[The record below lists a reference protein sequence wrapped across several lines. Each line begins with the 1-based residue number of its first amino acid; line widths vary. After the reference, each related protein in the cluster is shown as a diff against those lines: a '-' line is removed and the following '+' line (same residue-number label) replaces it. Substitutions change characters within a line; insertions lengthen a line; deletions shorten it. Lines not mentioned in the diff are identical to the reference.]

1 MSRNVIHQREFF
13 DREYSA
19 KEAYARLWRYA
30 RKYRFRLVVGF
41 VCGILTAGT
50 LVPMFSMIQPILA
63 RVEARQEKS
72 VSHEAVDRTGAE
84 AARTG
89 TDHAN
94 AADKQT
100 KKLLKE
106 YGKVRSLVGK
116 LGIEV
121 REEDEDVLSLPLLFV
136 IIVVLPFIAL
146 LRLGLVFLNHYCLAW
161 AGMKTVRDIRCDL
174 LHHAMSQSMQ
184 FHGRINVGQL
194 MSRCAGD
201 PQQVQLIIQAV
212 MQELAQAPFEIV
224 ISFGFIIW
232 TAATNNMLSTLLL
245 LAVGFPLFMLPVVFL
260 SKVIRKWSRR
270 AMERLALVGS
280 RIHEILTCIRAVK
293 AYDTESY
300 EDSRYREANDSTLKA
315 TMKTLR
321 WGLLVGPSVET
332 VGILLLCVFLIWC
345 FAAEVRISAVVPMI
359 APLLIAYKPIKQL
372 SKLQVQVE
380 QGRASLARIWSLMDV
395 HMELPENGA
404 VGGVVPNAPQPS
416 QNEIAFENGCGGLRT
431 IRPTMFTDRIVFEDV
446 TFRYETA
453 EADAVSH
460 ASFESPRGKML
471 AVVGGTGS
479 GKTTLSGLL
488 SRFYDPTSGRV
499 TLDGTD
505 LRDFRI
511 ADLRKLIG
519 AVQQETLLFNDTI
532 EANIKYGSPNATHDE
547 VVAAAKMANAH
558 DFIMS
563 QPEGYARMTG
573 EKGFALSGGE
583 RQRIAIARAILRNPP
598 ILILDEATSAL
609 DTVTEKLVQ
618 DALENLMQNRTVF
631 AIAHRLS
638 TVRNADLI
646 LVMDHGVIVE
656 RGTHDELY
664 AKNGVYRKLCDMQK
678 TT

>member
-1 MSRNVIHQREFF
+1 MARLGFRQEFF
-13 DREYSA
+13 DREYPA
-19 KEAYARLWRYA
+19 MEAYARLWRYA
-30 RKYRFRLVVGF
+30 RRYQFRLAVGF
-41 VCGILTAGT
+41 VCGVLTAGT
-50 LVPMFSMIQPILA
+50 LVPMFSMIQPVLA
-63 RVEARQEKS
+63 RVEFRQEKT
-72 VSHEAVDRTGAE
+72 VSRVDANRTEADRTGANR
-84 AARTG
+84 A
-89 TDHAN
+89 D

-106 YGKVRSLVGK
+106 YGKVRAVAEK
-116 LGIEV
+116 FGIEV
-121 REEDEDVLSLPLLFV
+121 SEDEDALSLPLLFAV
-136 IIVVLPFIAL
+136 IVVLPLLAL

-201 PQQVQLIIQAV
+201 PQQVQHIIQTV
-212 MQELAQAPFEIV
+212 LQELAQAPFEIA
-224 ISFGFIIW
+224 ISFGFIVW
-232 TAATNNMLSTLLL
+232 TAVTNGMLSTLLL
-245 LAVGFPLFMLPVVFL
+245 LAVGFPLFMLPVLFL

-270 AMERLALVGS
+270 AMERFALVGN

-293 AYDTESY
+293 AYDTEPY
-300 EDSRYREANDSTLKA
+300 EDRRYREANDSTLKA

-395 HMELPENGA
+395 HMELPERGSGLLTA
-404 VGGVVPNAPQPS
+404 S
-416 QNEIAFENGCGGLRT
+416 SKKITFE
-431 IRPTMFTDRIVFEDV
+431 DRVVFEDV

-453 EADAVSH
+453 ETDAVSH
-460 ASFESPRGKML
+460 ASFEVPRGRMI

-532 EANIKYGSPNATHDE
+532 EENIRYGSPNATHDE
-547 VVAAAKMANAH
+547 VIAAAKMANAH
-558 DFIMS
+558 GFIVS
-563 QPEGYARMTG
+563 QPGGYARMVG

-638 TVRNADLI
+638 TIRNADLI

-664 AKNGVYRKLCDMQK
+664 AKNGVYRRLCDMQA
-678 TT
+678 TN